1 MSTQGCRIASASD
14 LRLYRLYRGRVAVY
28 GKNPHFGAISFS
40 AAGEQVILIT
50 SLIGSSSAVRFF
62 DVCKL
67 RMNEHRSISSTRL
80 RERSHLIE

>member
-1 MSTQGCRIASASD
+1 
-14 LRLYRLYRGRVAVY
+14 
-28 GKNPHFGAISFS
+28 
-40 AAGEQVILIT
+40 VILIT
-50 SLIGSSSAVRFF
+50 SLIGSSSAVRLF